1 MNSADAPDTSSDLE
15 QILNVNGVAEEPG
28 KNGAAA
34 ATKPEPTG
42 EVGPTCAGEEVGGR
56 ILNRD
61 VCRGD
66 VGLLAGLVVQQ
77 EQQAEDVNSTN
88 GGQQTG
94 GLLILGGTQRAT
106 DGERAEEQITERCA
120 RFQATEVRGNAR
132 AVQGQVVDQSLDE
145 ITAVDG
151 GRKIADAGISSRS
164 DSHELRVLRG

>member
-1 MNSADAPDTSSDLE
+1 MNRAAQEPCKDGSTASAQPKTAGEVCPTRTGE
-15 QILNVNGVAEEPG
+15 QIRRGV
-28 KNGAAA
+28 
-34 ATKPEPTG
+34 
-42 EVGPTCAGEEVGGR
+42 VDCDVGGW
-56 ILNRD
+56 N
-61 VCRGD
+61 
-66 VGLLAGLVVQQ
+66 VGLFSGLVVQQ

-120 RFQATEVRGNAR
+120 RFQATEVRGNPR